1 MINNMGS
8 STSQDLNSL
17 AKEIWQWC
25 VERDT
30 WISCAPGV
38 GLDDEADV
46 LSRKFHTDTEWK
58 LDAGLLHEAPDLLST
73 TPTIDLFA
81 SRTDHQFPKYVSF
94 QPDPIACFTDAFSID
109 CSSHIVYCFPPFS
122 LLPRVLRKI
131 QTDKAEGIVVA
142 PLWKKKQKN
151 NGLADAHR
159 HADNDTSTTVA
170 PGLASHFIQRQDT
183 ETSLA
188 EQAGQSGIQSI
199 RVRFETSGL
208 FGDAAS
214 IVMSSW
220 RLASKKC
227 MTCTC
232 GSGKGRR
239 VSGEVDSVS
248 PPLAEGVNFLPTLV

>member
-1 MINNMGS
+1 MGS

-131 QTDKAEGIVVA
+131 QTDKAEGTVVA
-142 PLWKKKQKN
+142 PLWKKTDV
-151 NGLADAHR
+151 LADAHQ

-170 PGLASHFIQRQDT
+170 LGLASHSIQ
-183 ETSLA
+183 
-188 EQAGQSGIQSI
+188 
-199 RVRFETSGL
+199 
-208 FGDAAS
+208 
-214 IVMSSW
+214 
-220 RLASKKC
+220 
-227 MTCTC
+227 
-232 GSGKGRR
+232 
-239 VSGEVDSVS
+239 
-248 PPLAEGVNFLPTLV
+248 